1 MSATSPLPATS
12 PAHAP
17 PATRRP
23 AGLLRPAVAAI
34 TCLLAC
40 GLASQGGALA
50 VASAAAG
57 ALACALMARG
67 TPVRSA
73 RGPGDPDAN
82 EPATLAH
89 AVVPAWKSQVELARH
104 HSEKS
109 MSQML
114 DSFAAL
120 SAHLDMAV
128 NSSADLTPDDSRDF
142 VEKVIAD
149 NEIHVSTLSQ
159 SVRQAVQTRR
169 RTHEQLLEFS
179 DSMAALR
186 KMSNE
191 VKSLARSTSLVAI
204 NAAIEAHRA
213 GPQGRSFA
221 VVADEVRKLAAM
233 SSDTGDRI
241 SDRLSRIEGVI
252 DGLRGSGGAE
262 FDSEEALVL
271 SSEHAA
277 RKVVTELLGSASRM
291 ADSSRELRDASR
303 GVQQQIDELMIGMQH
318 QDRFSQM
325 LGSITQDMER
335 FQIWLHSGEDST
347 PAHAADWLEQLERSF
362 TTEEQRTQHHGT
374 TAVHTSG
381 GVDFF

>member
-1 MSATSPLPATS
+1 MSALS
-12 PAHAP
+12 
-17 PATRRP
+17 
-23 AGLLRPAVAAI
+23 
-34 TCLLAC
+34 CLLAC
-40 GLASQGGALA
+40 GLASQGGPWALA
-50 VASAAAG
+50 SATAG
-57 ALACALMARG
+57 ALACALLARS
-67 TPVRSA
+67 TSA
-73 RGPGDPDAN
+73 RKVRGHGDPDAA
-82 EPATLAH
+82 EPTTLAH
-89 AVVPAWKSQVELARH
+89 AVVPAWRSQVELARS

-109 MSQML
+109 MAQML
-114 DSFAAL
+114 DGFSAL
-120 SAHLDMAV
+120 SAHLDLAV
-128 NSSADLTPDDSRDF
+128 NSSAELTPDDSRDF

-149 NEIHVSTLSQ
+149 NEVHVASLSQ
-159 SVRQAVQTRR
+159 SVRQAVQTKR

-179 DSMAALR
+179 ESTAALR

-191 VKSLARSTSLVAI
+191 VKSIARNTNLVAI
-204 NAAIEAHRA
+204 NAAIEANRA

-221 VVADEVRKLAAM
+221 VVADEVRKLAAL

-241 SDRLSRIEGVI
+241 SERLATIERVIEG
-252 DGLRGSGGAE
+252 LRSSGGAE

-303 GVQQQIDELMIGMQH
+303 GVQQQIDELMIGLQH

-325 LGSITQDMER
+325 LSSITQDMER
-335 FQIWLHSGEDST
+335 FQTWLHSGEEST

>member
-1 MSATSPLPATS
+1 MSATSPLSVTPRAQATS
-12 PAHAP
+12 AASK
-17 PATRRP
+17 T
-23 AGLLRPAVAAI
+23 AGVLRPVVAAI
-34 TCLLAC
+34 SCLLAC
-40 GLASQGGALA
+40 GLASQGGPLAL
-50 VASAAAG
+50 ASAAAG
-57 ALACALMARG
+57 ALACALMARSA
-67 TPVRSA
+67 PARSTGE
-73 RGPGDPDAN
+73 RGDPQAN
-82 EPATLAH
+82 EPTTLAE
-89 AVVPAWKSQVELARH
+89 AVVPAWKSQVELART

-109 MSQML
+109 MAQML
-114 DSFAAL
+114 DSFSAL

-142 VEKVIAD
+142 VEKVISD
-149 NEIHVSTLSQ
+149 NEVHVATLSQ
-159 SVRQAVQTRR
+159 SVRQAVQTKR

-179 DSMAALR
+179 GTMTELR

-191 VKSLARSTSLVAI
+191 VKSIARSTTLVAI

-241 SDRLSRIEGVI
+241 SDRLARVEGVI
-252 DGLRGSGGAE
+252 ENLRGGGAE

-277 RKVVTELLGSASRM
+277 RKVVSELLGSASRM

-303 GVQQQIDELMIGMQH
+303 GVQQQIDELMIGLQH

-325 LGSITQDMER
+325 LCSITQDMER
-335 FQIWLHSGEDST
+335 FQTWLHSGEDST